1 MNTLHPVAPFLAA
14 AITCPLCGSHLR
26 HIVAG
31 VLGPC
36 RVCDLGP
43 RPQEGECSDGEA
55 DLSIGSSVLA
65 PLSIYQPEA
74 GEASDWPLR
83 LLERNQRILKRIRQ
97 LEEASSLDLPMARP
111 DRERRI
117 LKLLSLLQVA
127 G

>member
-1 MNTLHPVAPFLAA
+1 MNTLEDPIAAPTA
-14 AITCPLCGSHLR
+14 AITCPFCGSHVR
-26 HIVAG
+26 HVLAG

-43 RPQEGECSDGEA
+43 GPQEDDWSDDQA
-55 DLSIGSSVLA
+55 DTGDASSALG
-65 PLSIYQPEA
+65 PLLIYQPEE
-74 GEASDWPLR
+74 GEDSDWPLR
-83 LLERNQRILKRIRQ
+83 LLERNQRILERIRQ
-97 LEEASSLDLPMARP
+97 LEAGDLPTARP

>member
-1 MNTLHPVAPFLAA
+1 MNTLHPVAAPPA
-14 AITCPLCGSHLR
+14 AITCPFCGSHLR
-26 HIVAG
+26 HVVDG

-43 RPQEGECSDGEA
+43 RPQEGDWSDDEA
-55 DLSIGSSVLA
+55 DLSSGSSALP
-65 PLSIYQPEA
+65 PLSIYQPEE

-97 LEEASSLDLPMARP
+97 LEEASSLGLPMARP